1 MKWISLSLSRARASS
16 HWGTPRLGLRRSCL
30 SDVAAVGAASS
41 DEENDDGGGGGGGD
55 EVSGRWRAD
64 DDGPAAVRLT
74 GAEIGA
80 KLDEAL

>member
-1 MKWISLSLSRARASS
+1 M
-16 HWGTPRLGLRRSCL
+16 
-30 SDVAAVGAASS
+30 AAVGAASS
-41 DEENDDGGGGGGGD
+41 DEENDDGGGGGGGGGD

>member
-1 MKWISLSLSRARASS
+1 M
-16 HWGTPRLGLRRSCL
+16 
-30 SDVAAVGAASS
+30 AAVGAASS